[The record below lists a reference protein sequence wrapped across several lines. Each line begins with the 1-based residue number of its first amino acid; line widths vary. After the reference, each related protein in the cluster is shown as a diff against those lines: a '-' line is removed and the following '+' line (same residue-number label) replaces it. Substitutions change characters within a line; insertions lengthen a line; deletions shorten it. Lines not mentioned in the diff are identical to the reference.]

1 MHLFF
6 VLQLL
11 LSKILMLLQ
20 VNGELKNLLVAAV
33 GEDLE
38 TRVHLLTEDKLQL
51 ARALLNSAQRLST
64 HQEQTEWLA
73 GQCEVWRSKFLASRS
88 VSLHT
93 LCFPDPHTAP
103 LSHFSF
109 CCCNLSIRMCVNVS
123 SQVSFHDVF
132 NWACIC
138 YLSIH
143 ATFSIH
149 FLLSGQF
156 IPVTVHCYNLGDF
169 SKLMLIL
176 SVIVMYPVQ
185 FNGGRTGTLESSSEP
200 ESY

>member
-1 MHLFF
+1 
-6 VLQLL
+6 
-11 LSKILMLLQ
+11 MLWQ

-93 LCFPDPHTAP
+93 FFFPNLHIA
-103 LSHFSF
+103 SHSQSSF
-109 CCCNLSIRMCVNVS
+109 
-123 SQVSFHDVF
+123 
-132 NWACIC
+132 
-138 YLSIH
+138 Y
-143 ATFSIH
+143 TFVAQ
-149 FLLSGQF
+149 GA
-156 IPVTVHCYNLGDF
+156 
-169 SKLMLIL
+169 
-176 SVIVMYPVQ
+176 
-185 FNGGRTGTLESSSEP
+185 
-200 ESY
+200 